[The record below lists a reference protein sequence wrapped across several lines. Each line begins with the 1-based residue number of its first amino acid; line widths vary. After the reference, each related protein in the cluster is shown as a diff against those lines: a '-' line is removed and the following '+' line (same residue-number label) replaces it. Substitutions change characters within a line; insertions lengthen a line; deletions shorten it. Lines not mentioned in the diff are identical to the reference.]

1 MSNLKIFLILGD
13 ARSGTTF
20 LSNNIIKKLGVPI
33 IPETNFIKRLLTL
46 KKDIFYS
53 KQKVVNFLFEEN
65 KFNDLKIDKNELL
78 NNLSNVSSVKIII
91 EDILKIYYTKNI
103 GKNSIIGI
111 KKGALLYS
119 LDQIVNLFPD
129 IKIINLIRD
138 GRGIYHSKKN
148 SIYSQT
154 GKPFLTNPIQAA
166 KIWNEKIEIML
177 RSKIKYN
184 SIQFKYE
191 ELINNLDFTLVK
203 IREFLK
209 LDLKYEDK
217 LRSED
222 GYFVSDIY
230 DKNLHSNINLGPNTR
245 NIDKWKLGLSSK
257 EIFCFELFS
266 KKNLLKF
273 NYKLQCIDKSIGN
286 YFYVCICLLSYLFSK
301 IKILPFN
308 FKK

>member
-33 IPETNFIKRLLTL
+33 IPETNFIKRLLSSKENT
-46 KKDIFYS
+46 FYS

-91 EDILKIYYTKNI
+91 EDILKIYYTKNS
-103 GKNSIIGI
+103 GKDSIIGI

-119 LDQIVNLFPD
+119 LDQITNLFPD

-177 RSKIKYN
+177 MSKIKHN
-184 SIQFKYE
+184 AIQFKYE
-191 ELINNLDFTLVK
+191 EIINNLDFTLVK
-203 IREFLK
+203 IRKFLK
-209 LDLKYEDK
+209 LDSNKINK
-217 LRSED
+217 FRNKD

-230 DKNLHSNINLGPNTR
+230 DKDLHSNINLGPDIK
-245 NIDKWKLGLSSK
+245 NIDKWKNGLSSQ

-273 NYKLQCIDKSIGN
+273 NYKLQCIDKSFGN

-301 IKILPFN
+301 IKILLFN
-308 FKK
+308 FKQ